1 MIHKAKI
8 LLLVVLV
15 FGFNFCGEGG
25 LPFSVEYY
33 DTYEVELEVGA
44 ASVLGPA
51 YMWKVYIMEGADEV
65 LVETLV
71 IEAGQV
77 DTGNWKVAL
86 SFSVLKTKS
95 EQTFTVYWELMLC
108 SGGQEWAS
116 EATYQYW
123 MTVVP
128 ASSGITVDPTTQKR
142 AGPFIGWDLR
152 EVKQLTFK
160 IIKNSEVNMP

>member
-1 MIHKAKI
+1 MIHKVKI

-33 DTYEVELEVGA
+33 DTFEVELEVGA
-44 ASVLGPA
+44 ASVLGPT
-51 YMWKVYIMEGADEV
+51 YMWKVYIMEGANEV

-71 IEAGQV
+71 IEAGHV
-77 DTGNWKVAL
+77 DTGSWKVTRP
-86 SFSVLKTKS
+86 FSVLKTKS
-95 EQTFTVYWELMLC
+95 EETFGVYWELILC
-108 SGGQEWAS
+108 TDGPEWVS

-152 EVKQLTFK
+152 EVKELTFK
-160 IIKNSEVNMP
+160 IIKD